1 MAGHHK
7 FSELTKN
14 FSPERKRWI
23 AAKTAEALAK
33 MDREI
38 HIEPIMLDWSR
49 SGIRGWTL
57 NGMRSKAAL
66 LYRISSRAFMK

>member
-23 AAKTAEALAK
+23 AAKTASAIAEMEREK
-33 MDREI
+33 KFPSTCETNNDRNPKD
-38 HIEPIMLDWSR
+38 H
-49 SGIRGWTL
+49 
-57 NGMRSKAAL
+57 
-66 LYRISSRAFMK
+66 

>member
-1 MAGHHK
+1 MAGHRK

-38 HIEPIMLDWSR
+38 HIEPITLD
-49 SGIRGWTL
+49 
-57 NGMRSKAAL
+57 
-66 LYRISSRAFMK
+66 